1 MSEISLDDLTQLK
14 REYTK
19 ALKGGKESFMF
30 KGTELLTLYAKYL
43 IEYMTLIKNGNGKH
57 N

>member
-1 MSEISLDDLTQLK
+1 MDEISLDDLTQLK
-14 REYTK
+14 SEYNK
-19 ALKGGKESFMF
+19 ALEDGKESFMF

-43 IEYMTLIKNGNGKH
+43 IEYMTLIKNGDSKH